1 MNLKDCKLNVARQ
14 IIVGFQA
21 MCFSHKSKVK
31 LDFSGIICGC
41 RLSLRKSVRVKMKD
55 LWAKEICRESTH
67 FVSSIFQN
75 EFMFRTS
82 KCP

>member
-1 MNLKDCKLNVARQ
+1 MNLKDCKLNVASQ

-41 RLSLRKSVRVKMKD
+41 RL
-55 LWAKEICRESTH
+55 
-67 FVSSIFQN
+67 
-75 EFMFRTS
+75 
-82 KCP
+82 